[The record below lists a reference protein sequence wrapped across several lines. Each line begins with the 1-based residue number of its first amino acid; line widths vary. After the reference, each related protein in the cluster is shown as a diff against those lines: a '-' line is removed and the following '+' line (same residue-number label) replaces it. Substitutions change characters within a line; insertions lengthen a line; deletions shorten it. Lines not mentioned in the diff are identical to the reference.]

1 MTKVVLIGA
10 GHLAFYFYEQFLRCK
25 EVNLTQWFN
34 RSIEKIDFAEPK
46 VAITNKLSQLKAADL
61 YLICVSD
68 DAIESISKKIKT
80 KGLIAHCA
88 GGVPLNRL
96 SGSSRKAVFYP
107 LQTFTKGRDMS
118 FEHLPFCIE
127 TTQSKDRILLNE
139 LTNNL
144 GGIAHEFN
152 SEKRALIHLIAV
164 LINNFGNHLLH
175 LGSELSKKHEIPFQI
190 FHSLIEETYQK
201 AFTQGPKDAQTGPA
215 LRRDQRTIDKHID
228 LLTDKDLKKL
238 YLNLTTS
245 IQKKHERR

>member
-10 GHLAFYFYEQFLRCK
+10 GHLAFYFYKQFLRCK

-34 RSIEKIDFAEPK
+34 RSIEKIDFAKPK
-46 VAITNKLSQLKAADL
+46 VAITNQLSKLKAADL

-107 LQTFTKGRDMS
+107 LQTFTKGREMS

-127 TTQSKDRILLNE
+127 TTQSKDRMLLNE

-144 GGIAHEFN
+144 GGVAHEFN

-175 LGSELSKKHEIPFQI
+175 LGCELSKKHEIPFQI

>member
-10 GHLAFYFYEQFLRCK
+10 GHLAFYFYKQFLRCK

-34 RSIEKIDFAEPK
+34 RSIEKIDFAKPK
-46 VAITNKLSQLKAADL
+46 VAITNQLSQIKSADL

-96 SGSSRKAVFYP
+96 RGSSRKAVFYP
-107 LQTFTKGRDMS
+107 LQTFTKGREMS

-144 GGIAHEFN
+144 GGVAHEFN

-201 AFTQGPKDAQTGPA
+201 AFTQDPKDTQTGPA
-215 LRRDQRTIDKHID
+215 LRRDQGTIDKHID

-245 IQKKHERR
+245 IQKKHE